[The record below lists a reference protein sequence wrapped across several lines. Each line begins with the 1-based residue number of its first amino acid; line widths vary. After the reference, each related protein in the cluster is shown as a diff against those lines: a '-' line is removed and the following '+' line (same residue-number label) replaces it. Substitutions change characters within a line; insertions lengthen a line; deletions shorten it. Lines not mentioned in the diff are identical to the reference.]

1 MRDKAMIL
9 LEDYLKEKNM
19 TVYECSKKSK
29 IPYSTLSDLAK
40 GKKQI
45 EKCSCDTVYKLAKAL
60 DTTVEFLIEELH
72 IPKRPDFELFK
83 SNVCHDIKRKGD
95 LNFIIDII
103 SSHTIQDY
111 WSIKW
116 YLEAMYLIGILDY
129 LCRVNNIPKCS
140 DYDLY
145 RGYKMDNLIVPR
157 SVLYTEMFVRGTEYR
172 EKCIRNS
179 IPELLNFN
187 IVEGDIRNVV

>member
-1 MRDKAMIL
+1 MIL

-19 TVYECSKKSK
+19 TVYECSKRAG

-45 EKCSCDTVYKLAKAL
+45 EKCSAEMVYKLAKAL
-60 DTTVEFLIEELH
+60 DTSVEILLDELH

-95 LNFIIDII
+95 LNFIVE
-103 SSHTIQDY
+103 TIQSQTIQKF

-129 LCRVNNIPKCS
+129 LCRINNIPKS
-140 DYDLY
+140 NEYEKY
-145 RGYKMDNLIVPR
+145 REYKMNDIVVPR
-157 SVLYTEMFVRGTEYR
+157 SVLITEQIVEGTDFR
-172 EKCIRNS
+172 EKCIKNA
-179 IPELLNFN
+179 IPELLDFN

>member
-1 MRDKAMIL
+1 MIL

-19 TVYECSKKSK
+19 TVYECSKRAG

-45 EKCSCDTVYKLAKAL
+45 EKCSAEMVYKLAKVL
-60 DTTVEFLIEELH
+60 DTSVEILLDELH

-95 LNFIIDII
+95 LNFIVE
-103 SSHTIQDY
+103 TIQSQTIRKF

-129 LCRVNNIPKCS
+129 LCRINNIPKCS
-140 DYDLY
+140 DYDYY
-145 RGYKMDNLIVPR
+145 RGYKMENLIYPR
-157 SVLYTEMFVRGTEYR
+157 SVKYEELLSKSSNIKQYCYQ
-172 EKCIRNS
+172 NA
-179 IPELLNFN
+179 IPELLIFN
-187 IVEGDIRNVV
+187 IVEGEIRDVI